1 MLIVLSENMYICT
14 ALAAS
19 CGRPMQMMS
28 KTMCQRLFLYLLL
41 LPCCIWQAAAQLN
54 TERITYIGRN
64 ALYFEDYVLAI
75 QYFNRVIQVKPY
87 LADPYFYR
95 SVAKL
100 SLEDF
105 RGAEEDATEAIER
118 NPFIVDAYQ
127 VRGRARQNTGNYQGA
142 IDDYAAGLRYAP
154 ENKQMLLNKAIAEV
168 QSEQYTQAD
177 SSFSRLVAMHP
188 SYYNAYVSR
197 GQYRIMRGDTLAA
210 LADLDKAIE
219 VDKYRAQAYAQRGIL
234 TAIYKHDYDA
244 ALDDIDKA
252 LRLEPNTPSY
262 YINRALIRYY
272 REDLRGAMDD
282 YDKVLRLEPTNLI
295 ARYNRGLLS
304 LTVGA
309 KNDALADFNYY
320 LQREPDN
327 LIARYN
333 RAILLSDLGE
343 YRSAVGDFDA
353 VLEAYPDFYQGFYAR
368 SEAKRLSGDMAGG
381 KKDYE
386 RAMTLYEESKKRRS
400 DVVRNDDGTEDDT
413 EKVRKESDRNI
424 NKFDR
429 LLVADNTAGVE
440 QQYAS
445 EIRGRIQ
452 DRVQKVEIFPLF
464 TLTYYEKSDAVRRG
478 VFYVPELAEL
488 NHTRL
493 FGKRLLLSNT
503 TQPLDSLQAL
513 SHFNSVSDYSRLIGI
528 NPSNPVPY
536 FGRAID
542 FMLLQDFDN
551 ALVDLDHVVALSPD
565 FMFAYFLRAY
575 VRYKQIDYRL
585 STTDTESRASY
596 SISSTPGVM
605 TQPSKLS
612 DLGLVREPSNVEY
625 EMVLHDYDMAI
636 ALAPDF
642 AYNYYNRA
650 NVRCSRQDFK
660 AAVADYTAAIER
672 NPDFAEAYY
681 NRGLVYIY
689 LGQNDEG
696 IADLSKAGELGV
708 VSAYNIIKRLS
719 D

>member
-1 MLIVLSENMYICT
+1 MRRQFLL
-14 ALAAS
+14 
-19 CGRPMQMMS
+19 
-28 KTMCQRLFLYLLL
+28 LFLFITGLW
-41 LPCCIWQAAAQLN
+41 PVVAQLN

-100 SLEDF
+100 SLEDYL
-105 RGAEEDATEAIER
+105 GAEADASEAIER

-127 VRGRARQNTGNYQGA
+127 VRGIARQNTGNYQGA
-142 IDDYAAGLRYAP
+142 IDDYTAGLRYAP
-154 ENKQMLLNKAIAEV
+154 ENRQMLLNKAIAEV
-168 QSEQYTQAD
+168 QSEQYSQAD
-177 SSFSRLVAMHP
+177 TTFARLIALHP
-188 SYYNAYVSR
+188 AYYNAYVSR
-197 GQYRIMRGDTLAA
+197 GQYRIMQGDTVAA

-219 VDKYRAQAYAQRGIL
+219 VDRHRAQAYSQRGVL
-234 TAIYKHDYDA
+234 TAVYRHDYDA
-244 ALDDIDKA
+244 ALADLDRA
-252 LRLEPNTPSY
+252 VRLEPNTPSH

-282 YDKVLRLEPTNLI
+282 YDKVISLEPTNLI
-295 ARYNRGLLS
+295 ARYNRGLLLLS
-304 LTVGA
+304 VGA

-327 LIARYN
+327 LMARYN

-343 YRSAVGDFDA
+343 YRAAVGDFDA
-353 VLEAYPDFYQGFYAR
+353 VLEAYPEFYQGLYAR
-368 SEAKRLSGDMAGG
+368 SEAKRLSGDTAGG
-381 KKDYE
+381 KKDYQQ
-386 RAMTLYEESKKRRS
+386 AMALYEASKKAGATPS
-400 DVVRNDDGTEDDT
+400 GDDKDDT
-413 EKVRKESDRNI
+413 GTDAGKVRKESDRNI

-440 QQYAS
+440 QEYTS

-452 DRVQKVEIFPLF
+452 DRAQRVEISPQF
-464 TLTYYEKSDAVRRG
+464 TLTYYEKTEGVRRG
-478 VFYVPELAEL
+478 AAYVPQLAEL
-488 NHTRL
+488 NRSRL
-493 FGKRLLLSNT
+493 FVKRLLLSNVA
-503 TQPLDSLQAL
+503 QPLDSLQAA
-513 SHFNSVSDYSRLIGI
+513 SHFASVSDYSRLIDI

-551 ALVDLDHVVALSPD
+551 ALSDLDQVVALSPD

-575 VRYKQIDYRL
+575 VRCKQIEYIL
-585 STTDTESRASY
+585 STTPSKNPVAY
-596 SISSTPGVM
+596 SLSIDPVAVGQS
-605 TQPSKLS
+605 SKLS
-612 DLGLVREPSNVEY
+612 DLGLVQEPSTVEY
-625 EMVLHDYDMAI
+625 EMVLRDYDRAI

-642 AYNYYNRA
+642 ACAYYNRA

-660 AAVADYTAAIER
+660 AALVDYTAAIER

-689 LGQNDEG
+689 LGRNDEG
-696 IADLSKAGELGV
+696 VADLSKAGELGIV
-708 VSAYNIIKRLS
+708 AAYNVIKRLS

>member
-1 MLIVLSENMYICT
+1 MRRQFLL
-14 ALAAS
+14 
-19 CGRPMQMMS
+19 
-28 KTMCQRLFLYLLL
+28 LFLFITGLW
-41 LPCCIWQAAAQLN
+41 PVVAQLN

-100 SLEDF
+100 SLEDYL
-105 RGAEEDATEAIER
+105 GAEADASEAIER

-127 VRGRARQNTGNYQGA
+127 VRGIARQNTGNYQGA
-142 IDDYAAGLRYAP
+142 IDDYTAGLRYAP
-154 ENKQMLLNKAIAEV
+154 ENRQMLLNKAIAEV
-168 QSEQYTQAD
+168 QSEQYPQAD
-177 SSFSRLVAMHP
+177 TTFARLIALHP
-188 SYYNAYVSR
+188 AYYNAYVSR
-197 GQYRIMRGDTLAA
+197 GQYRIMQGDTVAA
-210 LADLDKAIE
+210 LADLD
-219 VDKYRAQAYAQRGIL
+219 RAVRV
-234 TAIYKHDYDA
+234 
-244 ALDDIDKA
+244 
-252 LRLEPNTPSY
+252 EPNTPSH

-282 YDKVLRLEPTNLI
+282 YDKVISLEPTNLI
-295 ARYNRGLLS
+295 ARYNRGLLLLS
-304 LTVGA
+304 VGA

-327 LIARYN
+327 LMARYN

-343 YRSAVGDFDA
+343 YRAAVGDFDA
-353 VLEAYPDFYQGFYAR
+353 VLEAYPEFYQGLYAR
-368 SEAKRLSGDMAGG
+368 SEAKRLSGDTAGG
-381 KKDYE
+381 KKDYQQ
-386 RAMTLYEESKKRRS
+386 AMALYEASKKAGATPS
-400 DVVRNDDGTEDDT
+400 GDDKDDT
-413 EKVRKESDRNI
+413 GTDAGKVRKESDRNI

-440 QQYAS
+440 QEYTS

-452 DRVQKVEIFPLF
+452 DRAQRVEISPQF
-464 TLTYYEKSDAVRRG
+464 TLTYYEKTEGVRRG
-478 VFYVPELAEL
+478 AAYVPQLAEL
-488 NHTRL
+488 NRSRL
-493 FGKRLLLSNT
+493 FAKRLLLSNVA
-503 TQPLDSLQAL
+503 QPLDSLQAA
-513 SHFNSVSDYSRLIGI
+513 SHFASVSDYSRLIDI

-551 ALVDLDHVVALSPD
+551 ALSDLDQVVALSPD

-575 VRYKQIDYRL
+575 VRCKQIEYIL
-585 STTDTESRASY
+585 STTPSKNPVAY
-596 SISSTPGVM
+596 SLSIDPVAVGQS
-605 TQPSKLS
+605 SKLS
-612 DLGLVREPSNVEY
+612 DLGLVQEPSTVEY
-625 EMVLHDYDMAI
+625 EMVLRDYDRAI

-642 AYNYYNRA
+642 ACAYYNRA

-660 AAVADYTAAIER
+660 AALVDYTAAIER

-689 LGQNDEG
+689 LGRNDEG
-696 IADLSKAGELGV
+696 IADLSKAGELGIV
-708 VSAYNIIKRLS
+708 AAYNVIKRLS

>member
-1 MLIVLSENMYICT
+1 
-14 ALAAS
+14 
-19 CGRPMQMMS
+19 
-28 KTMCQRLFLYLLL
+28 
-41 LPCCIWQAAAQLN
+41 
-54 TERITYIGRN
+54 
-64 ALYFEDYVLAI
+64 
-75 QYFNRVIQVKPY
+75 
-87 LADPYFYR
+87 
-95 SVAKL
+95 
-100 SLEDF
+100 
-105 RGAEEDATEAIER
+105 
-118 NPFIVDAYQ
+118 
-127 VRGRARQNTGNYQGA
+127 
-142 IDDYAAGLRYAP
+142 
-154 ENKQMLLNKAIAEV
+154 
-168 QSEQYTQAD
+168 
-177 SSFSRLVAMHP
+177 
-188 SYYNAYVSR
+188 
-197 GQYRIMRGDTLAA
+197 
-210 LADLDKAIE
+210 
-219 VDKYRAQAYAQRGIL
+219 
-234 TAIYKHDYDA
+234 
-244 ALDDIDKA
+244 
-252 LRLEPNTPSY
+252 
-262 YINRALIRYY
+262 
-272 REDLRGAMDD
+272 
-282 YDKVLRLEPTNLI
+282 
-295 ARYNRGLLS
+295 
-304 LTVGA
+304 
-309 KNDALADFNYY
+309 
-320 LQREPDN
+320 
-327 LIARYN
+327 
-333 RAILLSDLGE
+333 
-343 YRSAVGDFDA
+343 
-353 VLEAYPDFYQGFYAR
+353 
-368 SEAKRLSGDMAGG
+368 MAGG

-440 QQYAS
+440 QQYTS

-478 VFYVPELAEL
+478 VFYVPELVEL

-708 VSAYNIIKRLS
+708 VSAYNVIKRLS

>member
-1 MLIVLSENMYICT
+1 M
-14 ALAAS
+14 
-19 CGRPMQMMS
+19 R
-28 KTMCQRLFLYLLL
+28 RRFLLL
-41 LPCCIWQAAAQLN
+41 LLFITGLWPVMAQLN

-105 RGAEEDATEAIER
+105 LGAEADATEAIKR

-127 VRGRARQNTGNYQGA
+127 VRGIARQNTGNYQGA
-142 IDDYAAGLRYAP
+142 IDDYTSGLRYAP
-154 ENKQMLLNKAIAEV
+154 ENREMLLNKAIAEV
-168 QSEQYTQAD
+168 QSEQYPQAD
-177 SSFSRLVAMHP
+177 TTFARLIALHP
-188 SYYNAYVSR
+188 NYYNAYVSR
-197 GQYRIMRGDTLAA
+197 GQYRIMQGDTVAA

-219 VDKYRAQAYAQRGIL
+219 VDKHRAQAYSQRGVL
-234 TAIYKHDYDA
+234 TALYRRDYDA
-244 ALDDIDKA
+244 ALADIDRA
-252 LRLEPNTPSY
+252 VRLEPNTPSH

-272 REDLRGAMDD
+272 REDLRGAMAD
-282 YDKVLRLEPTNLI
+282 YDKVISLDPTNLI
-295 ARYNRGLLS
+295 ARYNRGLLLLS
-304 LTVGA
+304 VGA

-327 LIARYN
+327 LMARYN

-343 YRSAVGDFDA
+343 YRAAVGDFDA
-353 VLEAYPDFYQGFYAR
+353 VLEAYPEFYQGLYAR
-368 SEAKRLSGDMAGG
+368 SEAKRLSGDTAGG
-381 KKDYE
+381 KKDYQQ
-386 RAMTLYEESKKRRS
+386 AMALYEASKKAGATPS
-400 DVVRNDDGTEDDT
+400 GDDKDDT
-413 EKVRKESDRNI
+413 GADSEKVRKESDRNI

-440 QQYAS
+440 PEYAS

-452 DRVQKVEIFPLF
+452 DRSQRVEISPQF
-464 TLTYYEKSDAVRRG
+464 TLTYYEKNDGVRRS
-478 VFYVPELAEL
+478 VAYVPQLAEL
-488 NHTRL
+488 NRSRL
-493 FGKRLLLSNT
+493 FAKRLLLSNA
-503 TQPLDSLQAL
+503 TQPLDSLQAA
-513 SHFNSVSDYSRLIGI
+513 SHFASVSDYSRLIDI

-551 ALVDLDHVVALSPD
+551 ALSDLDHVVALSPD

-575 VRYKQIDYRL
+575 VRCRQIEYIL
-585 STTDTESRASY
+585 STTPGKNPVAY
-596 SISSTPGVM
+596 SLSTSPVTAG
-605 TQPSKLS
+605 QSSKLS
-612 DLGLVREPSNVEY
+612 DLGLVQEPSTVEY
-625 EMVLHDYDMAI
+625 EMVLRDYDRAI

-642 AYNYYNRA
+642 AYAYYNRA

-660 AAVADYTAAIER
+660 AALVDYTAAIER

-689 LGQNDEG
+689 LGRNGEG
-696 IADLSKAGELGV
+696 IADLSKAGELGIV
-708 VSAYNIIKRLS
+708 AAYNVIKRLS

>member
-1 MLIVLSENMYICT
+1 MRRQFLL
-14 ALAAS
+14 
-19 CGRPMQMMS
+19 
-28 KTMCQRLFLYLLL
+28 LFLFITGLW
-41 LPCCIWQAAAQLN
+41 PVVAQLN

-100 SLEDF
+100 SLEDYL
-105 RGAEEDATEAIER
+105 GAEADASEAIER

-127 VRGRARQNTGNYQGA
+127 VRGIARQNTGNYQGA
-142 IDDYAAGLRYAP
+142 IDDYTAGLRYAP
-154 ENKQMLLNKAIAEV
+154 ENRQMLLNKAIAEV
-168 QSEQYTQAD
+168 QSEQYSQAD
-177 SSFSRLVAMHP
+177 TTFARLIALHP
-188 SYYNAYVSR
+188 AYYNAYVSR
-197 GQYRIMRGDTLAA
+197 GQYRIMQGDTVAA

-219 VDKYRAQAYAQRGIL
+219 VDRHRAQAYSQRGVL
-234 TAIYKHDYDA
+234 TAVYRHDYDA
-244 ALDDIDKA
+244 ALADLDRA
-252 LRLEPNTPSY
+252 VRLEPNTPSH

-282 YDKVLRLEPTNLI
+282 YDKVISLEPTNLI
-295 ARYNRGLLS
+295 ARYNRGLLLLS
-304 LTVGA
+304 VGA

-327 LIARYN
+327 LMARYN

-343 YRSAVGDFDA
+343 YRAAVGDFDA
-353 VLEAYPDFYQGFYAR
+353 VLEAYPEFYQGLYAR
-368 SEAKRLSGDMAGG
+368 SEAKRLSGDTAGG
-381 KKDYE
+381 KKDYQQ
-386 RAMTLYEESKKRRS
+386 AMALYEASKKAGATPS
-400 DVVRNDDGTEDDT
+400 GDDKDDT
-413 EKVRKESDRNI
+413 GTDAGKVRKESDRNI

-440 QQYAS
+440 QEYTS

-452 DRVQKVEIFPLF
+452 DRAQRVEISPQF
-464 TLTYYEKSDAVRRG
+464 TLTYYEKTEGVRRG
-478 VFYVPELAEL
+478 AAYVPQLAEL
-488 NHTRL
+488 NRSRL
-493 FGKRLLLSNT
+493 FAKRLLLSNVA
-503 TQPLDSLQAL
+503 QPLDSLQAA
-513 SHFNSVSDYSRLIGI
+513 SHFASVSDYSRLIDI

-551 ALVDLDHVVALSPD
+551 ALSDLDQVVALSPD

-575 VRYKQIDYRL
+575 VRCKQIEYIL
-585 STTDTESRASY
+585 STTPSKNPVAY
-596 SISSTPGVM
+596 SLSIDPVAVGQS
-605 TQPSKLS
+605 SKLS
-612 DLGLVREPSNVEY
+612 DLGLVQEPSTVEY
-625 EMVLHDYDMAI
+625 EMVLRDYDRAI

-642 AYNYYNRA
+642 ACAYYNRA

-660 AAVADYTAAIER
+660 AALVDYTAAIER

-689 LGQNDEG
+689 LGRNDEG
-696 IADLSKAGELGV
+696 IADLSKAGELGIV
-708 VSAYNIIKRLS
+708 AAYNVIKRLS

>member
-1 MLIVLSENMYICT
+1 MRRQFLL
-14 ALAAS
+14 
-19 CGRPMQMMS
+19 
-28 KTMCQRLFLYLLL
+28 LFLFITGLW
-41 LPCCIWQAAAQLN
+41 PVVAQLN

-100 SLEDF
+100 SLEDYL
-105 RGAEEDATEAIER
+105 GAEADASEAIER

-127 VRGRARQNTGNYQGA
+127 VRGIARQNTGNYQGA
-142 IDDYAAGLRYAP
+142 IDDYTAGLRYAP
-154 ENKQMLLNKAIAEV
+154 ENRQMLLNKAIAEV
-168 QSEQYTQAD
+168 QSEQYSQAD
-177 SSFSRLVAMHP
+177 TTFARLIALHP
-188 SYYNAYVSR
+188 AYYNAYVSR
-197 GQYRIMRGDTLAA
+197 GQYRIMQGDTVAA

-219 VDKYRAQAYAQRGIL
+219 VDRHRAQAYSQRGVL
-234 TAIYKHDYDA
+234 TAVYRHDYDA
-244 ALDDIDKA
+244 ALADLDRA
-252 LRLEPNTPSY
+252 VRLEPNTPSH

-282 YDKVLRLEPTNLI
+282 YDKVISLEPTNLI
-295 ARYNRGLLS
+295 ARYNRGLLLLS
-304 LTVGA
+304 VGA

-327 LIARYN
+327 LMARYN

-343 YRSAVGDFDA
+343 YRAAVGDFDA
-353 VLEAYPDFYQGFYAR
+353 VLEAYPEFYQGLYAR
-368 SEAKRLSGDMAGG
+368 SEAKRLSGDTAGG
-381 KKDYE
+381 KKDYQQ
-386 RAMTLYEESKKRRS
+386 AMALYEASKKAGATPS
-400 DVVRNDDGTEDDT
+400 GDDKDDT
-413 EKVRKESDRNI
+413 GTDAGKVRKESDRNI

-440 QQYAS
+440 QEYTS

-452 DRVQKVEIFPLF
+452 DRAQRVEISPQF
-464 TLTYYEKSDAVRRG
+464 TLTYYEKTEGVRRG
-478 VFYVPELAEL
+478 AAYVPQLDEL
-488 NHTRL
+488 NRSRL
-493 FGKRLLLSNT
+493 FAKRLLLSNVA
-503 TQPLDSLQAL
+503 QPLDSLQAA
-513 SHFNSVSDYSRLIGI
+513 SHFASVSDYSRLIDI

-551 ALVDLDHVVALSPD
+551 ALSDLDQVVALSPD

-575 VRYKQIDYRL
+575 VRCKQIEYIL
-585 STTDTESRASY
+585 STTPSKNPVAY
-596 SISSTPGVM
+596 SLSIDPVAVGQS
-605 TQPSKLS
+605 SKLS
-612 DLGLVREPSNVEY
+612 DLGLVQEPSTVEY
-625 EMVLHDYDMAI
+625 EMVLRDYDRAI

-642 AYNYYNRA
+642 ACAYYNRA

-660 AAVADYTAAIER
+660 AALVDYTAAIER

-689 LGQNDEG
+689 LGRNDEG
-696 IADLSKAGELGV
+696 IADLSKAGELGIV
-708 VSAYNIIKRLS
+708 AAYNVIKRLS

>member
-127 VRGRARQNTGNYQGA
+127 VRGIARQNTGNYQGA

-295 ARYNRGLLS
+295 AHYNRGLLS

-440 QQYAS
+440 QQYTS

-464 TLTYYEKSDAVRRG
+464 TLTYG
-478 VFYVPELAEL
+478 VFFMCPSWLSSIIPGCSASVFCFPIRL
-488 NHTRL
+488 NRSIRCRL
-493 FGKRLLLSNT
+493 CRISIRYPIIRDL
-503 TQPLDSLQAL
+503 
-513 SHFNSVSDYSRLIGI
+513 SVSIHPTLFLI
-528 NPSNPVPY
+528 SV
-536 FGRAID
+536 GRSISCCCRISI
-542 FMLLQDFDN
+542 M
-551 ALVDLDHVVALSPD
+551 
-565 FMFAYFLRAY
+565 
-575 VRYKQIDYRL
+575 RL
-585 STTDTESRASY
+585 ST
-596 SISSTPGVM
+596 STM
-605 TQPSKLS
+605 LW
-612 DLGLVREPSNVEY
+612 
-625 EMVLHDYDMAI
+625 H
-636 ALAPDF
+636 
-642 AYNYYNRA
+642 
-650 NVRCSRQDFK
+650 
-660 AAVADYTAAIER
+660 
-672 NPDFAEAYY
+672 
-681 NRGLVYIY
+681 
-689 LGQNDEG
+689 
-696 IADLSKAGELGV
+696 
-708 VSAYNIIKRLS
+708 
-719 D
+719 

>member
-1 MLIVLSENMYICT
+1 MRRFIL
-14 ALAAS
+14 
-19 CGRPMQMMS
+19 
-28 KTMCQRLFLYLLL
+28 LFLLFMSAFR
-41 LPCCIWQAAAQLN
+41 PTVAQLN

-87 LADPYFYR
+87 LAEPYFYR

-127 VRGRARQNTGNYQGA
+127 VRGIARQNSGDYQGA
-142 IDDYAAGLRYAP
+142 IADYEAGLRYAP
-154 ENKQMLLNKAIAEV
+154 ENRQMLLNKAIAEV
-168 QSEQYTQAD
+168 QSEQYARAD
-177 SSFSRLVAMHP
+177 SSFARLIALHP

-197 GQYRIMRGDTLAA
+197 GQYHILRGDTLAA
-210 LADLDKAIE
+210 LTDLDKAIG
-219 VDKYRAQAYAQRGIL
+219 VDKNRAQAYAQRGVL
-234 TAIYKHDYDA
+234 TALYRNDYDA
-244 ALDDIDKA
+244 ALADIDRA
-252 LRLEPNTPSY
+252 LRLEPNTPSH

-282 YDKVLRLEPTNLI
+282 YDKVISLDPTNLI

-309 KNDALADFNYY
+309 KNDALSDFNYY

-327 LIARYN
+327 LMARYN

-343 YRSAVGDFDA
+343 YRAAVGDFDA

-368 SEAKRLSGDMAGG
+368 SEAKRLSGDASGG
-381 KKDYE
+381 KKDYDH
-386 RAMTLYEESKKRRS
+386 AMALYEASKKS
-400 DVVRNDDGTEDDT
+400 GVAVTDTTKASQNDADG
-413 EKVRKESDRNI
+413 KVRKESDRNI

-440 QQYAS
+440 QEYAS
-445 EIRGRIQ
+445 HIRGRIQ
-452 DRVQKVEIFPLF
+452 DRMQKVEISPQF
-464 TLTYYEKSDAVRRG
+464 TLTYYEKTDGVRRN
-478 VFYVPELAEL
+478 VAYVPELAEL
-488 NHTRL
+488 NRSRL
-493 FGKRLLLSNT
+493 FAKRLLLSNAS
-503 TQPLDSLQAL
+503 QPLDSLQAA
-513 SHFNSVSDYSRLIGI
+513 SHFTSVADYSRLIAI
-528 NPSNPVPY
+528 NPSNPVPF

-551 ALVDLDHVVALSPD
+551 ALADLDRVVALSPD

-575 VRYKQIDYRL
+575 VRCKQIDYQL
-585 STTDTESRASY
+585 STTTTETIGSY
-596 SISSTPGVM
+596 SISSTPGVV
-605 TQPSKLS
+605 TQPSKLA
-612 DLGLVREPSNVEY
+612 DLGLVREPSTVEY

-636 ALAPDF
+636 ALAPRF
-642 AYNYYNRA
+642 AYTYYNRA
-650 NVRCSRQDFK
+650 NVRCGRQDFK
-660 AAVADYTAAIER
+660 AALADYTAAIER

-689 LGQNDEG
+689 LGQNEEG
-696 IADLSKAGELGV
+696 IADLSKAGELGIV
-708 VSAYNIIKRLS
+708 AAYNVIKRLS